1 MLTYQETVASIHK
14 GNLIKT
20 SSFPAGGALTCNYD
34 FLFWFTSLF
43 SHLTLKCSYQI
54 NLINQCILLKKKKT
68 KNILSVVQAIAEHTG
83 VFSHAL
89 GGEVYGMHTGQELR
103 N

>member
-1 MLTYQETVASIHK
+1 MLISDQSNQSVYSI
-14 GNLIKT
+14 
-20 SSFPAGGALTCNYD
+20 
-34 FLFWFTSLF
+34 
-43 SHLTLKCSYQI
+43 
-54 NLINQCILLKKKKT
+54 KKKKT